1 MLAILDLQLKKGQY
15 TMDDGARE
23 AVRKYIEDANT
34 SSIAF
39 GNARGV
45 RNIFERLLVAQ
56 ANRLSEDDDITKDE
70 LMTITADDVAAARA
84 SDEKLIA
91 AEEAQKAII
100 QSAEATIAELEALS
114 KSLPVSLELPEKRDD
129 ADDTA
134 HPEVEEAKNGAAETP
149 EKAE

>member
-1 MLAILDLQLKKGQY
+1 MLDILDLQLKKGQY
-15 TMDDGARE
+15 QLNGDARE

-56 ANRLSEDDDITKDE
+56 ANRLSEDPDITKEE

-84 SDEKLIA
+84 SDEKMIA
-91 AEEAQKAII
+91 AEEAQKALI
-100 QSAEATIAELEALS
+100 QSAEDTIAELEALS
-114 KSLPVSLELPEKRDD
+114 KGIPVKLEMPEQEETSAPEAD
-129 ADDTA
+129 A
-134 HPEVEEAKNGAAETP
+134 
-149 EKAE
+149 